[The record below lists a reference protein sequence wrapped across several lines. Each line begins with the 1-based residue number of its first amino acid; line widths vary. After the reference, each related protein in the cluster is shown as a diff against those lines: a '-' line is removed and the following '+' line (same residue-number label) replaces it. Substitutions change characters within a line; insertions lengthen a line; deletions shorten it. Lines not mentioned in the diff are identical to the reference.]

1 MSAIVERQPQ
11 PTASRRNRYIGLA
24 VVIVLLA
31 LWAYSVQDWHQIW
44 KIVSAPD
51 NIPIVAMLFLV
62 PFFTWLGIK
71 QARANDRLIV
81 DLEGDK
87 DLAKIHHRKVEP
99 WRPGWAKELHVWPYL
114 VRVEFLAAVIV
125 TVVLYVWSITL
136 NAALEEPANPNL
148 TMNPSKAPWYFLGLQ
163 EMLVYFDPWIAGVV
177 MPSII
182 MIGLMVFPY
191 VDSNPLGNGYY
202 TLRQRRFAVNMFNW
216 GFLMWI
222 LLIFIGTFIRGPG
235 WIWFWPGQTWDH
247 NTVVFDRNRD
257 LHEIVGLTVA
267 NFPNYPGLMK
277 WVVIPLFGFLLVA
290 AFFVVGGMFF
300 HWLMRRGPLRLKYL
314 ISPKAFWAWA
324 KEPDPFEE
332 KLLAN
337 TSLLQYV
344 TFQFFAVSVLLAMPV
359 KLLLRQL
366 FTIKYVWVTPW
377 FNV

>member
-1 MSAIVERQPQ
+1 M
-11 PTASRRNRYIGLA
+11 IGWG
-24 VVIVLLA
+24 VVLVLLA
-31 LWAYSVQDWHQIW
+31 LFIYSVQDWHQLW
-44 KIVSAPD
+44 KVASAAD

-71 QARANDRLIV
+71 QAKANDRLIV
-81 DLEGDK
+81 NLEGDK
-87 DLAKIHHRKVEP
+87 ALAKSHHRKAEP

-114 VRVEFLAAVIV
+114 VRIEFLAAVIV

-136 NAALEEPANPNL
+136 NAPLEEPANPNL

-202 TLRQRRFAVNMFNW
+202 TLRQRRFALNMFNW

-257 LHEIVGLTVA
+257 VHEIVGLTVA
-267 NFPNYPGLMK
+267 NFPSSPNLMK
-277 WVVIPLFGFLLVA
+277 YAVIPAFGFVLVA
-290 AFFVVGGMFF
+290 GFYVVGGLFF
-300 HWLMRRGPLRLKYL
+300 HWLMRRGPLKVRYL
-314 ISPKAFWAWA
+314 VSPKKLWAWA

-344 TFQFFAVSVLLAMPV
+344 TFQFFAISVLLAMPV
-359 KLLLRQL
+359 KLILRL
-366 FTIKYVWVTPW
+366 VFTIKYVWVTPW

>member
-1 MSAIVERQPQ
+1 MSAIVEQQPQ
-11 PTASRRNRYIGLA
+11 PASRRNRLIGLA
-24 VVIVLLA
+24 VVLVLIGVF
-31 LWAYSVQDWHQIW
+31 AYSVQDWHQIW

-51 NIPIVAMLFLV
+51 NVPIVAMLFLV
-62 PFFTWLGIK
+62 PFFTWLGIR
-71 QARANDRLIV
+71 QAHVNDKLIV
-81 DLEGDK
+81 DLEGDPK
-87 DLAKIHHRKVEP
+87 LAKTHHRKAEP

-114 VRVEFLAAVIV
+114 VRIEFLAAVIV
-125 TVVLYVWSITL
+125 TVILYVWSITL
-136 NAALEEPANPNL
+136 NAPLEEPANPNL

-191 VDSNPLGNGYY
+191 VDSNLLGNGYY
-202 TLRQRRFAVNMFNW
+202 TIRQRRFAVNMFSW

-235 WIWFWPGQTWDH
+235 WIWFWPGETWDH

-257 LHEIVGLTVA
+257 VHEIVGLTMA
-267 NFPNYPGLMK
+267 NFPSHPDLMK
-277 WVVIPLFGFLLVA
+277 YVVIPAFGLLLVGG
-290 AFFVVGGMFF
+290 FYIVGGLFF
-300 HWLMRRGPLRLKYL
+300 HWLMRRGKFRLSYL
-314 ISPKAFWAWA
+314 ASPRQLIEWA

-337 TSLLQYV
+337 TSLLQYI
-344 TFQFFAVSVLLAMPV
+344 TFQFFAISVLLAMPV
-359 KLLLRQL
+359 KLFLRL
-366 FTIKYVWVTPW
+366 VFTIKYVWVTPW